1 MKTLDAVREYTGQ
14 PAPQIGEGPLAA
26 AAPRLVAAFEARE
39 AQRLHEAWQ
48 RSALVGQGPALDALE
63 RRFAELAQAEL
74 QDNAL
79 PMVARFDAYQ
89 AVKRARSRFA
99 QDRGLRLCAS
109 HLERLWQQ
117 DALGYLTVGDV
128 ARLRAHYTSQFPKS
142 AVAQVLEAEIPR
154 VGFNTL
160 PVHKFATMA
169 AQIEGPTEEDRQAAY
184 EAVCRVNGLAG
195 NRPEQI
201 RARALLR
208 GLAEMTEE
216 PQVYASPYASMGSEG
231 VVERLSHRM
240 AAFDDPI
247 LRAVGQAMP
256 DPTAPDMGTEPMDPM
271 SDPMGDPLDEA
282 GINFGED
289 HEDSIPHEEEP
300 GTIVEVDSPNTGEPL
315 VLELELAEG
324 EGEPGLDPGVE
335 DPGLDDPGLDPPLD
349 EGAIPTEDPIAPGVV
364 ASLAYFGQ
372 AEEFAGPESEDDG
385 GNPFGGDDAPPD
397 GGDDFPAEEGDAD
410 LPMPEEANPVSVVE
424 IEDPSSPGDM
434 LEVEIRSVEE
444 PEHEASGP
452 LPQPMGMDARRR
464 YVVHAV
470 SAGQTHPEPL
480 EHLRAA
486 SMPAALRHVANR
498 LRQTHGQTNLPIH
511 AHPDALA
518 FEAFVVLDDAQGNY
532 LRIRAEADEDAG
544 EDSPPSNDS
553 PAERKRRTPK
563 LKAPNFEPS
572 INAQQPGQVAVPE
585 NGLTALTDSREHK
598 QKRPNLKVPHISKD
612 ATALESRD
620 IHAICA
626 GLHLSTTELEDRL
639 LTGEVVEAYGSRIA
653 VLEDGDVEV
662 QFPSGPV
669 RRASFLDLDRA
680 IADFQARVAVA
691 ATQHAVDPRG
701 RPAPST
707 PAPGPRYAFRPL
719 FDVGCA
725 GCGQVSEYL
734 MPKVAADVTCGTC
747 GALTPKEAVAIQLGA
762 RQASFPGY
770 ILRSEIPGPDQQL
783 NAKRLFR
790 AIQEVVGDVYGEIAA
805 DGQLEVQVRQA
816 DQAALN
822 RIRRVL
828 EDRFGV
834 REFSAQTTPPL
845 PGTQHAT
852 SPLPMG
858 QPGQTP
864 VDPALA
870 TAPVAQRP
878 MPPGGQMPMGSG
890 APPAPA
896 PSPGAP
902 PAPGQ
907 PPLPHAGSRALPIGE
922 ALYHVCYVDPL
933 TQRQAWLAVEAAN
946 ERAAALAFSSY
957 NDGTKVLAVR
967 HSREAQFGGPAPAPS
982 GPGGGGGGPPP
993 MGPPPGG
1000 EGGGPGGDDGG
1011 GFGGPSDMGLDMG
1024 PGPGGGGNG
1033 YQMPFAQ
1040 NGDDPEVVIRDAM
1053 HHYRR
1058 TGLPLDRAIDAFS
1071 SAYKRYMDS
1080 FGDDDSPM
1088 RQKVGG
1094 SVAEIALEIYR
1105 KPAIRQPEASRQ
1117 AAGMPTPKNIK
1128 PSKGDRVKVPKR
1140 PLGKDSETDSKL
1152 NNAANP
1158 GKIRQQHPPKGKM
1171 SPKNLGEESDSR
1183 DPGSFGAPKPPAGG
1197 SVNKPSRNKGTSLTP
1212 TSLGKDT
1219 ENDDNET
1226 TRKWDSVSSGARAQ
1240 PNKRGHVAD
1249 DGYGEALEG

>member
-48 RSALVGQGPALDALE
+48 RSELVGQGPALDALE

-79 PMVARFDAYQ
+79 PMVARFDAFQ

-99 QDRGLRLCAS
+99 QDRGLRLCAA

-128 ARLRAHYTSQFPKS
+128 ARLRAHYTRQFPKS

-160 PVHKFATMA
+160 PVPKFAAMA

-216 PQVYASPYASMGSEG
+216 RQAYATPYAQMGSEG

-247 LRAVGQAMP
+247 LRAVGQAGPMP
-256 DPTAPDMGTEPMDPM
+256 DPTAPEMGTESMDPM
-271 SDPMGDPLDEA
+271 SDPMGDPLDDA
-282 GINFGED
+282 GIDFGEG

-315 VLELELAEG
+315 VLELELATG

-349 EGAIPTEDPIAPGVV
+349 EGALPTEEPIAPGVV

-372 AEEFAGPESEDDG
+372 AEEFAGPESDDG
-385 GNPFGGDDAPPD
+385 GDNPFGGDDGADD
-397 GGDDFPAEEGDAD
+397 GGSDLPAEEGDSD
-410 LPMPEEANPVSVVE
+410 IPMPEEADPVSTVE

-470 SAGQTHPEPL
+470 SGGQTHPEPL
-480 EHLRAA
+480 ERIRAA
-486 SMPAALRHVANR
+486 SMPAALRHVANN
-498 LRQTHGQTNLPIH
+498 LRQAHGQRNLPIH
-511 AHPDALA
+511 AHPDAFAL
-518 FEAFVVLDDAQGNY
+518 EAFVVLDDAQGNY
-532 LRIRAEADEDAG
+532 LRIRAETEEDAG

-572 INAQQPGQVAVPE
+572 INAQQPDQVAVPE
-585 NGLTALTDSREHK
+585 DGLTALTDSKEHK

-612 ATALESRD
+612 ATALGPKD
-620 IHAICA
+620 IQAICA
-626 GLHLSTTELEDRL
+626 GLHLSTAELEERL
-639 LTGEVVEAYGSRIA
+639 LTGEVIEAYGSRIA

-662 QFPSGPV
+662 QFPQGPV

-680 IADFQARVAVA
+680 IVDFQARVAVA
-691 ATQHAVDPRG
+691 AAQHAADPRG

-719 FDVGCA
+719 FHVGCA
-725 GCGQVSEYL
+725 GCGMVNEYL
-734 MPKVAADVTCGTC
+734 MPRTAADVTCGTC

-790 AIQEVVGDVYGEIAA
+790 AIQEVVGEVYGEIAP

-834 REFSAQTTPPL
+834 REFSAQTTPPV
-845 PGTQHAT
+845 GTQHAT

-864 VDPALA
+864 ADPALA

-878 MPPGGQMPMGSG
+878 MTPPGQMPMGSG
-890 APPAPA
+890 APPVQPGA
-896 PSPGAP
+896 GAP

-907 PPLPHAGSRALPIGE
+907 PPLPHAARALPVGAE
-922 ALYHVCYVDPL
+922 LYHVCYVDPL

-982 GPGGGGGGPPP
+982 GAGAGGGGPPP
-993 MGPPPGG
+993 MGPPPSDGG
-1000 EGGGPGGDDGG
+1000 GDPGMGGGGAPPDLGLDMGGPGGSG
-1011 GFGGPSDMGLDMG
+1011 GFEMPNARSD
-1024 PGPGGGGNG
+1024 
-1033 YQMPFAQ
+1033 
-1040 NGDDPEVVIRDAM
+1040 DDPAAVIRDAM
-1053 HHYRR
+1053 RHYRR
-1058 TGLPLDRAIDAFS
+1058 TGLPLDRAVDAFS

-1094 SVAEIALEIYR
+1094 MVGKIALEIYE

-1128 PSKGDRVKVPKR
+1128 PSKGDRVKVPKK

-1171 SPKNLGEESDSR
+1171 SPKSLGEESDSR
-1183 DPGSFGAPKPPAGG
+1183 DPGSFGAPKPPKDGH
-1197 SVNKPSRNKGTSLTP
+1197 VNKPSRDRGTSLTP
-1212 TSLGKDT
+1212 TSLGTDT
-1219 ENDDNET
+1219 ENDDNPT
-1226 TRKWDSVSSGARAQ
+1226 TKKWDSVSSGARAQ